1 MALYTVVPLTGN
13 SESRGGIISGR
24 ERGSLLKRRLEMKG
38 KPLPCSFLVGP
49 ARAWIPSFGIYSVA
63 SQVESQLNELQI
75 EPLSRRGGG
84 SCSWTSRTACWVHL
98 GRFSMLA
105 DIGNE
110 ETQPCTPA
118 LFSRQEKVSIHN
130 GWDLWPGRMSRLVS
144 GQRSKGQSAIERKN
158 LDSHL

>member
-1 MALYTVVPLTGN
+1 
-13 SESRGGIISGR
+13 
-24 ERGSLLKRRLEMKG
+24 MKG

-49 ARAWIPSFGIYSVA
+49 ARAWVPSFGVYSVA

-98 GRFSMLA
+98 GRFFMLA

-118 LFSRQEKVSIHN
+118 LFSRQEKVSIHS
-130 GWDLWPGRMSRLVS
+130 GWELWPGRMSRLVS
-144 GQRSKGQSAIERKN
+144 GQRSKGQSQPSRGKTWIPISKWNESPGLLPSINTIHSFSKK
-158 LDSHL
+158 LVELF